1 MKERYVIDTNVL
13 IAASAS
19 DPTNP
24 RDIDATPIDPAERM
38 KVWEWLENFLR
49 SSSRLVVDGEGIIVK
64 EYRKKLGFNDFG
76 VQVVIHK
83 MNSGSSDFV
92 DVAYDGNGH
101 GILPVS
107 LDSAVHDRE
116 DRKMVA
122 AAIESHKSFGEG
134 CIAFAGDTDWHDWE
148 AELSRHHVVLE
159 PIIKDWSLKKH
170 AEKKTR

>member
-1 MKERYVIDTNVL
+1 MKERYVIDTNIL

-19 DPTNP
+19 DPKNP
-24 RDIDATPIDPAERM
+24 RDIDATPSDPAERM
-38 KVWEWLENFLR
+38 KVWEWLNNFLR
-49 SSSRLVVDGEGIIVK
+49 SSSRLVVDSEGIIEE
-64 EYRKKLGFNDFG
+64 EYGRKLGFNDFG
-76 VQVVIHK
+76 VQVIIRK
-83 MNSGSSDFV
+83 MSSGASDFV
-92 DVAYDGNGH
+92 DVAYDANGH

-107 LDSAVHDRE
+107 LDSVVHDRE

-122 AAIESHKSFGEG
+122 AAIEAHKSFGEG

-170 AEKKTR
+170 AEKKAR